1 MKYIIMY
8 MIVAWLA
15 IADFLTGYIKAR
27 CQDNVKSKQMR
38 IGGLHKFA
46 ELIVM
51 ATAIGLDIGMRQL
64 GQYYESEQIGQIT
77 GAVTAIGVFG
87 YISIMEIISI
97 LENFAEINPA
107 AAGWIGKLLKN
118 LKGKEDEK

>member
-15 IADFLTGYIKAR
+15 IADFFTGYIKAR
-27 CQDNVKSKQMR
+27 CQDNVRSKQMR

-64 GQYYESEQIGQIT
+64 GQYYDSEQIGQIT
-77 GAVTAIGVFG
+77 GTVTAIGVFG
-87 YISIMEIISI
+87 YITIMEIISI
-97 LENFAEINPA
+97 LENYAEINPA

-118 LKGKEDEK
+118 IKGKED

>member
-27 CQDNVKSKQMR
+27 CQDNVRSKQMR

-51 ATAIGLDIGMRQL
+51 ATAIGLDR
-64 GQYYESEQIGQIT
+64 
-77 GAVTAIGVFG
+77 
-87 YISIMEIISI
+87 
-97 LENFAEINPA
+97 
-107 AAGWIGKLLKN
+107 
-118 LKGKEDEK
+118 